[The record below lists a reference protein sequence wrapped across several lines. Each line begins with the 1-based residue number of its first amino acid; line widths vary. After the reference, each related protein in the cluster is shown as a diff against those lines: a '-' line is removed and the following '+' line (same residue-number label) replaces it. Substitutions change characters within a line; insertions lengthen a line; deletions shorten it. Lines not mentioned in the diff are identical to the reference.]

1 MDRIRE
7 QFNKP
12 IVIAIVG
19 GIVGLVLGLVIGW
32 GIWPVQWY
40 DAAVVHLRQDLQD
53 DYLRM
58 AIDSF
63 ARNNNQEL
71 AVKRFQELGD
81 DANDTLARVQMDL
94 GSVKPGD
101 VAKFSTAV
109 QSGVTVQLPTQ
120 PQQQGATPAEGQPT
134 LAVTQAPAVVE
145 PPATPANRSNLTI
158 ILAVLCLLTLVVG
171 GAAAYMFLFRKNKR
185 PGFLSPAAQAQEA
198 NRHAQRTE
206 FAAQGAEIPVAQYM
220 TSYVAGDNLY
230 DESFSIDA
238 PSGDFLGECG
248 VGISDTI
255 GVGDPKKVTA
265 FEVWLFDKNDIQT
278 ITKVLMSDYAFN
290 DPAARQ
296 RLASKG
302 EPVLVEPGQ
311 HIRLETA
318 TLVLE
323 ARVVD
328 MAYGQGALPDDSYFD
343 RMTLELA
350 IWPKPVA

>member
-12 IVIAIVG
+12 VIAVIVG
-19 GIVGLVLGLVIGW
+19 GIIGLVLGLVIGW
-32 GIWPVQWY
+32 GLWPVQWY
-40 DAAVVHLRQDLQD
+40 DASITHLRQDLQD

-58 AIDSF
+58 TIDSF
-63 ARNNNQEL
+63 ARSGNQDL
-71 AVKRFQELGD
+71 AVQRFKELGD
-81 DANDTLARVQMDL
+81 GADEALARVQINL
-94 GSVKPGD
+94 SGVRPGD
-101 VAKFSTAV
+101 VAKFASAV
-109 QSGVTVQLPTQ
+109 QSGAVVPLATQ
-120 PQQQGATPAEGQPT
+120 PEQQAATPAAGEPT
-134 LAVTQAPAVVE
+134 AIAPGLPVVTEAPA
-145 PPATPANRSNLTI
+145 PAARSNLTI
-158 ILAVLCLLTLVVG
+158 ILVVLCLLTLIVAG
-171 GAAAYMFLFRKNKR
+171 LAAYMFLFRKNKR
-185 PGFLSPAAQAQEA
+185 PGFLTPAAQAQEA

-206 FAAQGAEIPVAQYM
+206 FAAQGTETPVAQYM

-230 DESFSIDA
+230 DDSFSIDA

-278 ITKVLMSDYAFN
+278 ITKVLMSEYAFN

-318 TLVLE
+318 TLILE

-328 MAYGQGALPDDSYFD
+328 MNYGQGALPDNSYFD

-350 IWPKPVA
+350 IWPKATA